1 MTKEERNELYLAKI
15 YELLKKPEKMEL
27 SAYQPTFNNSEM
39 RLLGEIIKER
49 TENRKIISTALAK
62 RLGVTRSAVSQ
73 MVNKLEAR
81 GLLVRTPAASDKKI
95 AYVEL
100 SAYAEKL
107 YEEEHKRCCDFMGD
121 AIDAYGKEKLDT
133 MLSLYDEFLNLV
145 LDLKAKGK

>member
-1 MTKEERNELYLAKI
+1 MTEYERNEHYLAKI

-27 SAYQPTFNNSEM
+27 NAYQPMFNNSEM

-49 TENRKIISTALAK
+49 TEHKKIISTELAS

-81 GLLVRTPAASDKKI
+81 GLLVRTPSQSDKKI

-100 SAYAEKL
+100 SDYAEKA
-107 YEEEHKRCCDFMGD
+107 YEEEHEKCCAFMGQVIEIFGED
-121 AIDAYGKEKLDT
+121 KLEKLLT
-133 MLSLYDEFLNLV
+133 LNDEFINLV
-145 LDLKAKGK
+145 AELKK